1 MSAATI
7 TDRLPASGARG
18 LQGHQRWSRDEWIA
32 RGMLL
37 VVMALLLT
45 FLIAPLFSI
54 LVNAVLDKEGNFV
67 GLQHFITY
75 FKTPALLRAAGNSVF
90 VALSVV
96 FISVPM
102 AFICAYALT
111 RTCLPT
117 SFKATVKLVALIPL
131 LAPSL
136 LSAIAF
142 VQWFGNQG
150 ALKSLLGEASIYGA
164 PGIILAEVYNTFP
177 HALMI
182 LVTALSLADGRL
194 YEAAT
199 ALRTPGW
206 RQFTT
211 ITLPSCKYGLI
222 SAATVVFTYVISDFG
237 APKVIGGSFNV
248 LSVDVF
254 KQVVGQHNFSMGAVV
269 GMLLLIPS
277 VLSFIIDYR
286 VRRKLKAQLTA
297 RSVPYQP
304 KPHRVGDLLL
314 GGFCVLVCFLLL
326 ATVGMA
332 IYTSFIKLWPY
343 DQALTLKHY
352 HFALVESDM
361 ASAYTNSLLVAL
373 ITAVVGSLIVFV
385 GAYLIEKTRNLGFMR
400 KGMHLMA
407 VLSMAVPG
415 LVLGLG
421 YVMFFNHP
429 NNPLNWLYNTLAI
442 LVISMVVHYY
452 TSSHLTAVTA
462 LKQIDNEFEA
472 VSASL
477 KVPFF
482 KTFVRVTIPVCLPAI
497 LDIGRYFFVVS
508 MASLSCAIF
517 LYTPETILASVAIM
531 HMDEAGDIGPASALA
546 SLIVVSSTLV
556 CIAYSLAT
564 RVILA
569 RTQAWRT
576 LGRG

>member
-1 MSAATI
+1 MSTLAPPAPLAAATER
-7 TDRLPASGARG
+7 TGM
-18 LQGHQRWSRDEWIA
+18 RWSRDEWIA
-32 RGMLL
+32 RGLL
-37 VVMALLLT
+37 LAVMALLFA
-45 FLIAPLFSI
+45 FLVAPLSSI
-54 LVNAVLDKEGNFV
+54 LVNAVLDKEGRFV
-67 GLQHFITY
+67 GLAHFATY
-75 FKTPALLRAAGNSVF
+75 FQTPSLLRAAWNSVW
-90 VALSVV
+90 VAAVV
-96 FISVPM
+96 VLISVPT
-102 AFICAYALT
+102 AFVFAYALT
-111 RTCLPT
+111 RSCMPAPL
-117 SFKATVKLVALIPL
+117 KAGFRLVALIPL

-136 LSAIAF
+136 LSAISF

-150 ALKSLLGEASIYGA
+150 ALKFLLGGASIYGA

-222 SAATVVFTYVISDFG
+222 SAATVVFTYVVSDFG
-237 APKVIGGSFNV
+237 APKVIGGNFNV

-269 GMLLLIPS
+269 GLLLLVPS
-277 VLSFIIDYR
+277 IVSFLIDWT

-297 RSVPYQP
+297 RSVPFSP
-304 KPHRVGDLLL
+304 KRRRLADALLAL
-314 GGFCVLVCFLLL
+314 FCALVCALLL
-326 ATVGMA
+326 AVIGMA
-332 IYTSFIKLWPY
+332 VYTSLIKLWPY
-343 DQALTLKHY
+343 DLSFTLRHY

-361 ASAYTNSLLVAL
+361 AAAYGNSLLVAVA
-373 ITAVVGSLIVFV
+373 TALGGSIIVFA
-385 GAYLIEKTRNLGFMR
+385 GAYLIEKTRNLGLMR
-400 KGMHLMA
+400 RAMHLMA

-429 NNPLNWLYNTLAI
+429 ANPLNVLYHSMTI
-442 LVISMVVHYY
+442 LVVSMIVHYY

-482 KTFVRVTIPVCLPAI
+482 KTFLRVTVPVCLPAI
-497 LDIGRYFFVVS
+497 LEIGRYFFVVS

-531 HMDEAGDIGPASALA
+531 HLDEAGDIGPAAALA
-546 SLIVVSSTLV
+546 SLIVVTSTLV
-556 CIAYSLAT
+556 CIAYSFAT
-564 RVILA
+564 RVLLA
-569 RTQAWRT
+569 RTQAWRQ
-576 LGRG
+576 LGRA

>member
-1 MSAATI
+1 MNALAHPTAIKTAFAA
-7 TDRLPASGARG
+7 RPA
-18 LQGHQRWSRDEWIA
+18 LRWSRDETIA
-32 RGMLL
+32 RAILF
-37 VVMALLLT
+37 VVMAMLFV
-45 FLIAPLFSI
+45 FLIAPLATI
-54 LVNAVLDKEGNFV
+54 LAHAVQDKDGRFI
-67 GLQHFITY
+67 GLAHFITY
-75 FKTPALLRAAGNSVF
+75 FQTPSLLRAAWNSVW
-90 VALSVV
+90 VSAAVV
-96 FISVPM
+96 MISVPT
-102 AFICAYALT
+102 AFVFAYALT
-111 RTCLPT
+111 RSRMPVSL
-117 SFKATVKLVALIPL
+117 KALFRLIALIPL

-136 LSAIAF
+136 LSAISF

-150 ALKSLLGEASIYGA
+150 ALKFLLGGASIYGA

-199 ALRTPGW
+199 ALRTRPL
-206 RQFTT
+206 RQFMT

-222 SAATVVFTYVISDFG
+222 SAATVVFTYVVSDFG
-237 APKVIGGSFNV
+237 APKVIGGNFNV

-254 KQVVGQHNFSMGAVV
+254 KQVVGQHNFAIGAVV
-269 GMLLLIPS
+269 GMLLLLPS
-277 VLSFIIDYR
+277 VVSFVIDYV

-297 RSVPYQP
+297 RSVPYSP
-304 KPHRVGDLLL
+304 KPRKVADALLTL
-314 GGFCVLVCFLLL
+314 FCAVVCGLLL
-326 ATVGMA
+326 ATIGMA
-332 IYTSFIKLWPY
+332 VYTSLISLWPY
-343 DQALTLKHY
+343 DLSFTLKHY
-352 HFALVESDM
+352 HFVLLESEM
-361 ASAYTNSLLVAL
+361 AAAYGNSLLVA
-373 ITAVVGSLIVFV
+373 IVTAVAGSLIVFM
-385 GAYLIEKTRNLGFMR
+385 GAYLIEKTRNLGLMR
-400 KGMHLMA
+400 RGMHLMA

-429 NNPLNWLYNTLAI
+429 ANPLNFLYQTMAI
-442 LVISMVVHYY
+442 LIISMVVHYY

-482 KTFVRVTIPVCLPAI
+482 KTFLRVTVPVCLPAI

-531 HMDEAGDIGPASALA
+531 HLDDAGDIGPAAALA
-546 SLIVVSSTLV
+546 SLIVVTSTLV
-556 CIAYSLAT
+556 CIAYALLT
-564 RVILA
+564 RVLLA
-569 RTQAWRT
+569 RTQAWRN

>member
-1 MSAATI
+1 M
-7 TDRLPASGARG
+7 
-18 LQGHQRWSRDEWIA
+18 RWSRDETIA
-32 RGMLL
+32 RAILF
-37 VVMALLLT
+37 VVMAMLFV
-45 FLIAPLFSI
+45 FLIAPLVTI
-54 LVNAVLDKEGNFV
+54 LAHAVQDKDGRFV
-67 GLQHFITY
+67 GLAHFITY
-75 FKTPALLRAAGNSVF
+75 FQTPSLLRAAWNSVW
-90 VALSVV
+90 VSAAVV
-96 FISVPM
+96 MISVPI
-102 AFICAYALT
+102 AFVFAYALT
-111 RTCLPT
+111 RSRMPAPL
-117 SFKATVKLVALIPL
+117 KAVFRLIALIPL

-136 LSAIAF
+136 LSAISF

-150 ALKSLLGEASIYGA
+150 ALKFLLGGMSIYGA

-194 YEAAT
+194 YEAAA
-199 ALRTPGW
+199 ALRTRPF
-206 RQFTT
+206 RQFMT

-222 SAATVVFTYVISDFG
+222 SAATVVFTYAVSDFG
-237 APKVIGGSFNV
+237 APKVIGGNFNV

-254 KQVVGQHNFSMGAVV
+254 KQVVGQHNFSIGAVV
-269 GMLLLIPS
+269 GMLLLLPS
-277 VLSFIIDYR
+277 IVSFVIDYV

-297 RSVPYQP
+297 RSVPYSP
-304 KPHRVGDLLL
+304 KRRKVADTLLTL
-314 GGFCVLVCFLLL
+314 FCTVVCGLLL
-326 ATVGMA
+326 ATIGMA
-332 IYTSFIKLWPY
+332 IYTSLISLWPY
-343 DQALTLKHY
+343 DLSFTLKHY
-352 HFALVESDM
+352 HFVLVESDM
-361 ASAYTNSLLVAL
+361 AAAYGNSLLVAMV
-373 ITAVVGSLIVFV
+373 TAVAGSLIVFI
-385 GAYLIEKTRNLGFMR
+385 GAYLIEKTRNLGLMR

-429 NNPLNWLYNTLAI
+429 ANPLNFLYQTMAI
-442 LVISMVVHYY
+442 LIISMVVHYY

-482 KTFVRVTIPVCLPAI
+482 KTFLRVTVPVCLPAI

-531 HMDEAGDIGPASALA
+531 HLDDAGDIGPASALA
-546 SLIVVSSTLV
+546 SLIVVTSTLV
-556 CIAYSLAT
+556 CIAYSLLT
-564 RVILA
+564 RVLLA
-569 RTQAWRT
+569 RTQAWRN
-576 LGRG
+576 LARG

>member
-1 MSAATI
+1 MNTLARVQAWP
-7 TDRLPASGARG
+7 PAWQGRG
-18 LQGHQRWSRDEWIA
+18 GMRWSRDELIA
-32 RGMLL
+32 RGVLLL
-37 VVMALLLT
+37 VMAMLFV
-45 FLIAPLFSI
+45 FLIAPLFTI
-54 LVNAVLDKEGNFV
+54 LVKAVLDKDGRFV
-67 GLQHFITY
+67 GLTHFITY
-75 FKTPALLRAAGNSVF
+75 FQTPSLLRAMWNSIWV
-90 VALSVV
+90 STVV
-96 FISVPM
+96 VLISVPT
-102 AFICAYALT
+102 AFVFAYALT
-111 RTCLPT
+111 RTCLPAPV
-117 SFKATVKLVALIPL
+117 KATFRLIALIPL

-136 LSAIAF
+136 LSAISF

-150 ALKSLLGEASIYGA
+150 ALKFLLGGASIYGA

-222 SAATVVFTYVISDFG
+222 SAATVVFTYVVSDFG
-237 APKVIGGSFNV
+237 APKVIGGNFNV

-269 GMLLLIPS
+269 GMLLLVPS
-277 VLSFIIDYR
+277 IISFAIDYT

-297 RSVPYQP
+297 RSVPYSP
-304 KPHRVGDLLL
+304 KPNRLGDTLLA
-314 GGFCVLVCFLLL
+314 GFCALVCLLLL
-326 ATVGMA
+326 ATIGMA
-332 IYTSFIKLWPY
+332 VYTSLIKLWPY
-343 DQALTLKHY
+343 DLSFTLKHY

-361 ASAYTNSLLVAL
+361 AAAYTNSLILA
-373 ITAVVGSLIVFV
+373 ISTAVGGSLIVFV
-385 GAYLIEKTRNLGFMR
+385 GAYLIEKTRNLGLMR
-400 KGMHLMA
+400 RAMHLMA

-429 NNPLNWLYNTLAI
+429 ANPLNFLYQTMAI
-442 LVISMVVHYY
+442 LIVSTIVHYY
-452 TSSHLTAVTA
+452 TSSHLTAITA

-482 KTFVRVTIPVCLPAI
+482 KTFVRVTVPVCLPAI

-517 LYTPETILASVAIM
+517 LYSPETILASVAIM
-531 HMDEAGDIGPASALA
+531 HLDEAGDIGPAAALA
-546 SLIVVSSTLV
+546 SLIVATSTVV
-556 CIAYSLAT
+556 CIAYSLLT
-564 RVILA
+564 RVMLA
-569 RTQAWRT
+569 RTQAWRQLRRT
-576 LGRG
+576 

>member
-1 MSAATI
+1 MNTLAHPGPAPRPALAA
-7 TDRLPASGARG
+7 RPA
-18 LQGHQRWSRDEWIA
+18 LRWSRDETIA
-32 RGMLL
+32 RAILF
-37 VVMALLLT
+37 VVMAMLFV
-45 FLIAPLFSI
+45 FLIAPLLTI
-54 LVNAVLDKEGNFV
+54 LAHAVQDKNGRFV
-67 GLQHFITY
+67 GLAHFITY
-75 FKTPALLRAAGNSVF
+75 FQTPSLLRAAWNSVW
-90 VALSVV
+90 VSAAVV
-96 FISVPM
+96 SISVPT
-102 AFICAYALT
+102 AFVFAYALT
-111 RTCLPT
+111 RSRMPAPL
-117 SFKATVKLVALIPL
+117 KAVFRLIALIPL

-136 LSAIAF
+136 LSAISF

-150 ALKSLLGEASIYGA
+150 ALKFLLGGASIYGA

-199 ALRTPGW
+199 ALRTRPL
-206 RQFTT
+206 RQFMT

-222 SAATVVFTYVISDFG
+222 SAATVVFTYVVSDFG
-237 APKVIGGSFNV
+237 APKVIGGNFNV

-254 KQVVGQHNFSMGAVV
+254 KQVVGQHNFSIGAVV

-277 VLSFIIDYR
+277 IISFVIDYV

-297 RSVPYQP
+297 RSVPYTP
-304 KPHRVGDLLL
+304 KPRKLADALLTL
-314 GGFCVLVCFLLL
+314 FCTVVCGLLL
-326 ATVGMA
+326 ATIGMA
-332 IYTSFIKLWPY
+332 IYTSAISLWPY
-343 DQALTLKHY
+343 DLSFTLKHY
-352 HFALVESDM
+352 HFVLLESDM
-361 ASAYTNSLLVAL
+361 AAAYGNSLLVAMV
-373 ITAVVGSLIVFV
+373 TAVAGSLIVFV
-385 GAYLIEKTRNLGFMR
+385 GAYLIEKTRNLGLMR

-429 NNPLNWLYNTLAI
+429 ANPLNFLYQTMAI

-482 KTFVRVTIPVCLPAI
+482 KTFLRVTVPVCLPAI

-531 HMDEAGDIGPASALA
+531 HLDDAGDIGPAAALA
-546 SLIVVSSTLV
+546 SLIVVTSTLV
-556 CIAYSLAT
+556 CIAYALLT
-564 RVILA
+564 RVLLA
-569 RTQAWRT
+569 RTQAWRN

>member
-1 MSAATI
+1 MNTLARVHPAGAAW
-7 TDRLPASGARG
+7 ARRAG
-18 LQGHQRWSRDEWIA
+18 PRWSRDELIA
-32 RGMLL
+32 RAVLL
-37 VVMALLLT
+37 AVMAMLFV

-54 LVNAVLDKEGNFV
+54 LVNAVLGKDGRFV
-67 GLQHFITY
+67 GLAHFITY
-75 FKTPALLRAAGNSVF
+75 FQTPSLMRAAWNSIWV
-90 VALSVV
+90 STVV
-96 FISVPM
+96 VLISVPA
-102 AFICAYALT
+102 AFVCAYALT
-111 RTCLPT
+111 RSCLPT
-117 SFKATVKLVALIPL
+117 PFKASFRLIALIPL

-136 LSAIAF
+136 LSAISF

-150 ALKSLLGEASIYGA
+150 ALKFLLGSASIYGA

-199 ALRTPGW
+199 ALRTPAW

-211 ITLPSCKYGLI
+211 ITLPSSKYGLI

-237 APKVIGGSFNV
+237 APKVIGGNFNV

-269 GMLLLIPS
+269 GLLLLVPS
-277 VLSFIIDYR
+277 ILSFAIDYT

-297 RSVPYQP
+297 RSVPFSP
-304 KPHRVGDLLL
+304 KPRRLADTLLAL
-314 GGFCVLVCFLLL
+314 FCVGVCTLLL
-326 ATVGMA
+326 ATIGMA
-332 IYTSFIKLWPY
+332 VYTSLITLWPY
-343 DQALTLKHY
+343 NLSFTLKHY
-352 HFALVESDM
+352 HFALVDSDM
-361 ASAYTNSLLVAL
+361 AAAYTNSLVLA
-373 ITAVVGSLIVFV
+373 ISTAIGGSLIVFV
-385 GAYLIEKTRNLGFMR
+385 GAYLIEKTRNLGLMR
-400 KGMHLMA
+400 RAMHLMA

-429 NNPLNWLYNTLAI
+429 ANPLNFLYQTMAI
-442 LVISMVVHYY
+442 LIMSTIVHYY

-482 KTFVRVTIPVCLPAI
+482 KTFLRVTVPVCLPAI
-497 LDIGRYFFVVS
+497 LDIGRYYFVVS

-517 LYTPETILASVAIM
+517 LYSPETILASVAIM
-531 HMDEAGDIGPASALA
+531 HLDEAGDIGPAAALA
-546 SLIVVSSTLV
+546 SLIVVTSAIV
-556 CIAYSLAT
+556 CVAYALLT
-564 RVILA
+564 RVMLA
-569 RTQAWRT
+569 RTQAWRN
-576 LGRG
+576 LQRA

>member
-1 MSAATI
+1 MNTLAHPRPVLAA
-7 TDRLPASGARG
+7 RPA
-18 LQGHQRWSRDEWIA
+18 LRWSRDETIA
-32 RGMLL
+32 RAILF
-37 VVMALLLT
+37 VVMAMLFV
-45 FLIAPLFSI
+45 FLIAPLLTI
-54 LVNAVLDKEGNFV
+54 LAHAVQDKNGRFV
-67 GLQHFITY
+67 GLAHFITY
-75 FKTPALLRAAGNSVF
+75 FQTPSLLRAAWNSVW
-90 VALSVV
+90 VSAAVV
-96 FISVPM
+96 MISVPT
-102 AFICAYALT
+102 AFVFAYALT
-111 RTCLPT
+111 RSRMPAPL
-117 SFKATVKLVALIPL
+117 KAVFRLIALIPL

-136 LSAIAF
+136 LSAISF

-150 ALKSLLGEASIYGA
+150 ALKFLLGGASIYGA

-199 ALRTPGW
+199 ALRTRPM
-206 RQFTT
+206 RQFMT

-222 SAATVVFTYVISDFG
+222 SAATVVFTYVVSDFG
-237 APKVIGGSFNV
+237 APKVIGGNFNV

-254 KQVVGQHNFSMGAVV
+254 KQVVGQHNFSIGAVV
-269 GMLLLIPS
+269 GMLLLVPS
-277 VLSFIIDYR
+277 IISFVIDYV

-297 RSVPYQP
+297 RSVPYTP
-304 KPHRVGDLLL
+304 KPRKVADALLTL
-314 GGFCVLVCFLLL
+314 FCTVVCSLLL
-326 ATVGMA
+326 ATIGMA
-332 IYTSFIKLWPY
+332 IYTSAISLWPY
-343 DQALTLKHY
+343 DLSFTLKHY
-352 HFALVESDM
+352 HFVLVESDM
-361 ASAYTNSLLVAL
+361 AAAYGNSLLVAMV
-373 ITAVVGSLIVFV
+373 TAVAGSLIVFV
-385 GAYLIEKTRNLGFMR
+385 GAYLIEKTRNLGLMR

-429 NNPLNWLYNTLAI
+429 ANPLNFLYQTMAI

-482 KTFVRVTIPVCLPAI
+482 KTFLRVTVPVCLPAI

-531 HMDEAGDIGPASALA
+531 HLDDAGDIGPAAALA
-546 SLIVVSSTLV
+546 SLIVVTSTLV
-556 CIAYSLAT
+556 CIAYALLT
-564 RVILA
+564 RVLLA
-569 RTQAWRT
+569 RTQAWRN

>member
-1 MSAATI
+1 MNTLAHPRPVLAA
-7 TDRLPASGARG
+7 RPA
-18 LQGHQRWSRDEWIA
+18 LRWSRDETIA
-32 RGMLL
+32 RAILF
-37 VVMALLLT
+37 VVMAMLFV
-45 FLIAPLFSI
+45 FLIAPLLTI
-54 LVNAVLDKEGNFV
+54 LAHAVQDKNGRFV
-67 GLQHFITY
+67 GLAHFITY
-75 FKTPALLRAAGNSVF
+75 FQTPSLLRAAWNSVW
-90 VALSVV
+90 VSAAVV
-96 FISVPM
+96 MISVPT
-102 AFICAYALT
+102 AFVFAYALT
-111 RTCLPT
+111 RSRMPAPL
-117 SFKATVKLVALIPL
+117 KAVFRLIALIPL

-136 LSAIAF
+136 LSAISF

-150 ALKSLLGEASIYGA
+150 ALKFLLGGASIYGA

-199 ALRTPGW
+199 ALRTRPL
-206 RQFTT
+206 RQFMT

-222 SAATVVFTYVISDFG
+222 SAATVVFTYVVSDFG
-237 APKVIGGSFNV
+237 APKVIGGNFNV

-254 KQVVGQHNFSMGAVV
+254 KQVVGQHNFSIGAVV
-269 GMLLLIPS
+269 GMLLLVPS
-277 VLSFIIDYR
+277 IISFVIDYV

-297 RSVPYQP
+297 RSVPYTP
-304 KPHRVGDLLL
+304 KPRKVADALLTL
-314 GGFCVLVCFLLL
+314 FCTVVCSLLL
-326 ATVGMA
+326 ATIGMA
-332 IYTSFIKLWPY
+332 IYTSAISLWPY
-343 DQALTLKHY
+343 DLSFTLKHY
-352 HFALVESDM
+352 HFVLVESDM
-361 ASAYTNSLLVAL
+361 AAAYGNSLLVAMV
-373 ITAVVGSLIVFV
+373 TAVAGSLIVFV
-385 GAYLIEKTRNLGFMR
+385 GAYLIEKTRNLGLMR

-429 NNPLNWLYNTLAI
+429 SNPLNFLYQTMAI

-482 KTFVRVTIPVCLPAI
+482 KTFLRVTVPVCLPAI

-531 HMDEAGDIGPASALA
+531 HLDDAGDIGPAAALA
-546 SLIVVSSTLV
+546 SLIVVTSTLV
-556 CIAYSLAT
+556 CIAYALLT
-564 RVILA
+564 RVLLA
-569 RTQAWRT
+569 RTQAWRN

>member
-1 MSAATI
+1 MNTLAHPRPVLAA
-7 TDRLPASGARG
+7 RPA
-18 LQGHQRWSRDEWIA
+18 LRWSRDETIA
-32 RGMLL
+32 RAILF
-37 VVMALLLT
+37 VVMAMLFV
-45 FLIAPLFSI
+45 FLIAPLLTI
-54 LVNAVLDKEGNFV
+54 LAHAVQDKNGRFV
-67 GLQHFITY
+67 GLAHFITY
-75 FKTPALLRAAGNSVF
+75 FQTPSLLRAAWNSVW
-90 VALSVV
+90 VSAAVV
-96 FISVPM
+96 MISVPT
-102 AFICAYALT
+102 AFVFAYALT
-111 RTCLPT
+111 RSRMPAPL
-117 SFKATVKLVALIPL
+117 KAVFRLIALIPL

-136 LSAIAF
+136 LSAISF

-150 ALKSLLGEASIYGA
+150 ALKFLLGGASIYGA

-199 ALRTPGW
+199 ALRTRPL
-206 RQFTT
+206 RQFMT

-222 SAATVVFTYVISDFG
+222 SAATVVFTYVVSDFG
-237 APKVIGGSFNV
+237 APKVIGGNFNV

-254 KQVVGQHNFSMGAVV
+254 KQVVGQHNFSIGAVV
-269 GMLLLIPS
+269 GMLLLVPS
-277 VLSFIIDYR
+277 IISFVIDYV

-297 RSVPYQP
+297 RSVPYTP
-304 KPHRVGDLLL
+304 KPRKVADALLTL
-314 GGFCVLVCFLLL
+314 FCTVVCSLLL
-326 ATVGMA
+326 ATIGMA
-332 IYTSFIKLWPY
+332 IYTSAISLWPY
-343 DQALTLKHY
+343 DLSFTLKHY
-352 HFALVESDM
+352 HFVLVESDM
-361 ASAYTNSLLVAL
+361 AAAYGNSLLVAMV
-373 ITAVVGSLIVFV
+373 TAVAGSLIVFV
-385 GAYLIEKTRNLGFMR
+385 GAYLIEKTRNLGLMR

-429 NNPLNWLYNTLAI
+429 SNPLNFLYQTMAI

-482 KTFVRVTIPVCLPAI
+482 KTFLRVTVPVCLPAI

-531 HMDEAGDIGPASALA
+531 HLDDAGDIGPAAALA
-546 SLIVVSSTLV
+546 SLIVVTSTLV
-556 CIAYSLAT
+556 CIAYALLT
-564 RVILA
+564 RVLLA
-569 RTQAWRT
+569 RTQAWRN
-576 LGRG
+576 LARG

>member
-1 MSAATI
+1 MNTLAHPRPVLAA
-7 TDRLPASGARG
+7 RPA
-18 LQGHQRWSRDEWIA
+18 LRWSRDETIA
-32 RGMLL
+32 RAILF
-37 VVMALLLT
+37 VVMAMLFV
-45 FLIAPLFSI
+45 FLIAPLLTI
-54 LVNAVLDKEGNFV
+54 LAHAVQDKNGRFV
-67 GLQHFITY
+67 GLAHFITY
-75 FKTPALLRAAGNSVF
+75 FQTPSLLRAAWNSVW
-90 VALSVV
+90 VSAAVV
-96 FISVPM
+96 MISVPT
-102 AFICAYALT
+102 AFVFAYALT
-111 RTCLPT
+111 RSRMPAPL
-117 SFKATVKLVALIPL
+117 KAVFRLIALIPL

-136 LSAIAF
+136 LSAISF

-150 ALKSLLGEASIYGA
+150 ALKFLLGGASIYGA

-199 ALRTPGW
+199 ALRTRPF
-206 RQFTT
+206 RQFMT

-222 SAATVVFTYVISDFG
+222 SAATVVFTYVVSDFG
-237 APKVIGGSFNV
+237 APKVIGGNFNV

-254 KQVVGQHNFSMGAVV
+254 KQVVGQHNFSIGAVV
-269 GMLLLIPS
+269 GMLLLVPS
-277 VLSFIIDYR
+277 IISFVIDYV

-297 RSVPYQP
+297 RSVPYTP
-304 KPHRVGDLLL
+304 KPRKVADALLTL
-314 GGFCVLVCFLLL
+314 FCTVVCSLLL
-326 ATVGMA
+326 ATIGMA
-332 IYTSFIKLWPY
+332 IYTSAISLWPY
-343 DQALTLKHY
+343 DLSFTLKHY
-352 HFALVESDM
+352 HFVLVESDM
-361 ASAYTNSLLVAL
+361 AAAYGNSLLVAMV
-373 ITAVVGSLIVFV
+373 TAVAGSLIVFV
-385 GAYLIEKTRNLGFMR
+385 GAYLIEKTRNLGLMR

-429 NNPLNWLYNTLAI
+429 SNPLNFLYQTMAI

-482 KTFVRVTIPVCLPAI
+482 KTFLRVTVPVCLPAI

-531 HMDEAGDIGPASALA
+531 HLDDAGDIGPAAALA
-546 SLIVVSSTLV
+546 SLIVVTSTLV
-556 CIAYSLAT
+556 CIAYALLT
-564 RVILA
+564 RVLLA
-569 RTQAWRT
+569 RTQAWRN
-576 LGRG
+576 LARG

>member
-1 MSAATI
+1 MNTLAHPG
-7 TDRLPASGARG
+7 PAPRPALTARPA
-18 LQGHQRWSRDEWIA
+18 LRWSRDETIA
-32 RGMLL
+32 RAILF
-37 VVMALLLT
+37 VVMAMLFV
-45 FLIAPLFSI
+45 FLIAPLLTI
-54 LVNAVLDKEGNFV
+54 LAHAVQDKNGRFV
-67 GLQHFITY
+67 GLAHFITY
-75 FKTPALLRAAGNSVF
+75 FQTPSLLRAAWNSVW
-90 VALSVV
+90 VSAAVV
-96 FISVPM
+96 SISVPT
-102 AFICAYALT
+102 AFVFAYALT
-111 RTCLPT
+111 RSRMPAPL
-117 SFKATVKLVALIPL
+117 KAVFRLIALIPL

-136 LSAIAF
+136 LSAISF

-150 ALKSLLGEASIYGA
+150 ALKFLLGGASIYGA

-199 ALRTPGW
+199 ALRTRPL
-206 RQFTT
+206 RQFMT

-222 SAATVVFTYVISDFG
+222 SAATVVFTYVVSDFG
-237 APKVIGGSFNV
+237 APKVIGGNFNV

-254 KQVVGQHNFSMGAVV
+254 KQVVGQHNFSIGAVV

-277 VLSFIIDYR
+277 IISFVIDYV

-297 RSVPYQP
+297 RSVPYTP
-304 KPHRVGDLLL
+304 KPRKLADALLTL
-314 GGFCVLVCFLLL
+314 FCTVVCGLLL
-326 ATVGMA
+326 ATIGMA
-332 IYTSFIKLWPY
+332 IYTSAISLWPY
-343 DQALTLKHY
+343 DLSFTLKHY
-352 HFALVESDM
+352 HFVLLESDM
-361 ASAYTNSLLVAL
+361 AAAYGNSLLVAM
-373 ITAVVGSLIVFV
+373 ITAVAGSLIVFV
-385 GAYLIEKTRNLGFMR
+385 GAYLIEKTRNLGLMR

-429 NNPLNWLYNTLAI
+429 ANPLSFLYQTMAI

-482 KTFVRVTIPVCLPAI
+482 KTFLRVTVPVCLPAI

-531 HMDEAGDIGPASALA
+531 HLDDAGDIGPAAALA
-546 SLIVVSSTLV
+546 SLIVVTSTLV
-556 CIAYSLAT
+556 CIAYALLT
-564 RVILA
+564 RVLLA
-569 RTQAWRT
+569 RTQAWRN